1 MQRRGSNSEQ
11 GPGLGGPT
19 RGARVV
25 HRLAI
30 RIGGRSWGHVRQVIC
45 GSYEGREE
53 VEGCQGGGW
62 DRSKGNARRG
72 LGRNNMTC
80 AIKPTLMH
88 RIPSELRS

>member
-1 MQRRGSNSEQ
+1 MQRRGSNSER

-19 RGARVV
+19 KGARVV

-30 RIGGRSWGHVRQVIC
+30 GIGGRSRGRVRRVIG

-62 DRSKGNARRG
+62 DRSKGNA
-72 LGRNNMTC
+72 
-80 AIKPTLMH
+80 
-88 RIPSELRS
+88 